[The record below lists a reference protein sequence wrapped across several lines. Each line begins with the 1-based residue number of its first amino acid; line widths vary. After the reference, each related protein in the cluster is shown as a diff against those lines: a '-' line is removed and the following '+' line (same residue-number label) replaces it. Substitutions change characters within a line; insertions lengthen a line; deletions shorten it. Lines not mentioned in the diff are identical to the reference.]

1 MLGESVHLL
10 WNVYNA
16 AMQRSVKKI
25 ADRRVHF
32 RSRRKRL
39 LGMKNIDGM
48 SDQFLLMMSLPIGN
62 GRLPSATRVLIRSSC
77 SLRFG
82 HVCGQGCDA
91 ESADV
96 EISWC

>member
-25 ADRRVHF
+25 TDRRDVHF

-62 GRLPSATRVLIRSSC
+62 GRVPSAT
-77 SLRFG
+77 
-82 HVCGQGCDA
+82 
-91 ESADV
+91 
-96 EISWC
+96 